1 MPVPVLI
8 HGMRHATEDTYPS
21 AVWRLP
27 ILLVIVP
34 HFVEVVLVELPNE
47 TSEVAVLEVFG

>member
-1 MPVPVLI
+1 MPVLVLVY
-8 HGMRHATEDTYPS
+8 GMRRAVQDTYPS

-27 ILLVIVP
+27 VFLVIVP